1 MNTSGSASAATA
13 TLMPSILASR
23 RRFLVQTATAVAT
36 TIIFFFNLS
45 TPYYGGNDAN
55 TSNAS
60 TSFQALHRWQ
70 RQRLHQRNKTETSII
85 RTKCIDE
92 IRKIHDE
99 KLGEFI
105 RKFKRDSS
113 ESDGHWNLLAQP
125 SFHSN
130 LGDTLLTEG
139 EEVFFE
145 RQQFVHQMCLHYR
158 EWPAKNISHCP
169 KHFENAIG
177 NNLAFWHAGG
187 NWGDLWPLPQKLRMN
202 GVASL
207 LKNNFTFVGMPQSIF
222 YRSNATREHHTKLIK
237 QNVLKGLGLS
247 EFELNNSADAMSS
260 VRERLIFTW
269 REKSSFQIAKQ
280 LYPFAHNMI
289 VPDIAFQMGEF
300 HPKRPREDL
309 LVDILLL
316 LRNDQES
323 NIGSRSDEAVSL
335 AIGSKNK
342 TFRVADWDDRLQL
355 FGDSNHLNVDTAV
368 ELLGLGKIVIVD
380 RLHAGILS
388 YLSGLDFI
396 YIDNISQKLTK
407 TLSTAF
413 ERREECHLWERA
425 DSLYNAI
432 QQALEYLD
440 NGGGNWGEEV

>member
-70 RQRLHQRNKTETSII
+70 RQRLHQRNKTET
-85 RTKCIDE
+85 
-92 IRKIHDE
+92 
-99 KLGEFI
+99 
-105 RKFKRDSS
+105 
-113 ESDGHWNLLAQP
+113 
-125 SFHSN
+125 
-130 LGDTLLTEG
+130 
-139 EEVFFE
+139 
-145 RQQFVHQMCLHYR
+145 
-158 EWPAKNISHCP
+158 
-169 KHFENAIG
+169 
-177 NNLAFWHAGG
+177 
-187 NWGDLWPLPQKLRMN
+187 
-202 GVASL
+202 
-207 LKNNFTFVGMPQSIF
+207 
-222 YRSNATREHHTKLIK
+222 
-237 QNVLKGLGLS
+237 
-247 EFELNNSADAMSS
+247 
-260 VRERLIFTW
+260 
-269 REKSSFQIAKQ
+269 
-280 LYPFAHNMI
+280 
-289 VPDIAFQMGEF
+289 
-300 HPKRPREDL
+300 PRA
-309 LVDILLL
+309 
-316 LRNDQES
+316 
-323 NIGSRSDEAVSL
+323 DEAVSL